1 MATPLQPVGQT
12 VSHYRILRKI
22 GGGGMGVVYEAE
34 DLKLGRHVALKFL
47 PDELANDVQA
57 LSRFQREAKAAS
69 SLNHPNICTI
79 YEIDEVDGRAF
90 IAMEL
95 LEGQTLR
102 HQING
107 KPLEIESVLD
117 LGIQI
122 ADGLDA
128 AHSKGIVHRDVKPA
142 NIFVTKRGHAKIL
155 DFGLAKLTPV
165 MGNAGE
171 ADSAAQPTVTL
182 EEHLTSPG
190 TTVGTVGY
198 MSPEQVRAKELD
210 ARTDLFSFGAV
221 LYEMS
226 TGTLPFRGD
235 SAAVVCDFILNR
247 APVPPVRLNPDVPA
261 DLERIINKCLEKDR
275 NLRYQHASD
284 LYTDLQ
290 RLKRDTESAGVA
302 GIAPALASITGLPR
316 ALDSIA
322 VLPLVNSA
330 GDPETEYLSD
340 GISESVI
347 NLLSQ
352 LPNLR
357 VIPRT
362 SAFRYKGR
370 EADLRTVG
378 RDLNVRTVLTGK
390 LIHRGDRLVVQTEL
404 VDVVKDA
411 QLWGGQFNRKLED
424 IFELQEE
431 LALEISARLRLRL
444 TPEDEKRLA
453 KRPTQNREAYQFLL
467 KADYYVTKWTP
478 EGLRQGIAYARQA
491 IEADPVYA
499 AAYAYISHAYSV
511 LGLSGSLAPA
521 EAFPKARAAA
531 LKALEI
537 DDSLAEAH
545 TGLGMVRLYYEWD
558 WSGAEHALRRA
569 LELNPNYA
577 YGHANWS
584 DWLIAMGR
592 YEEAILEAQLGVE
605 LDPLSAGLIFR
616 LGQKLCYRRDYD
628 RALEQLQK
636 ALEFDPNFVWTHG
649 LLAQVYAWKGMYEES
664 LAACEKV
671 ANLRGDS
678 SYSKTLRSL
687 ILAIAGKTDEA
698 KTILNELKRH
708 PKLDSIAVVYLAET
722 YSVLGEKDEAFEFL
736 EAAYKERVS
745 LLTFLR
751 NRPAFD
757 NIRSDPRYADLLR
770 RMGLP
775 P

>member
-1 MATPLQPVGQT
+1 MIGQT
-12 VSHYRILRKI
+12 ISHYRVIEKL
-22 GGGGMGVVYEAE
+22 GGGGMGVVYKAE
-34 DLKLGRHVALKFL
+34 DTELGRFVALKFL
-47 PDELANDVQA
+47 PEDVAQDPQA
-57 LSRFQREAKAAS
+57 LERFRREARAAS
-69 SLNHPNICTI
+69 ALNHPNICTI
-79 YEIDEVDGRAF
+79 HEIGKHDGQMFIVMEYLDGVTLKYRIAGKPMEIDEV
-90 IAMEL
+90 L
-95 LEGQTLR
+95 
-102 HQING
+102 
-107 KPLEIESVLD
+107 S
-117 LGIQI
+117 LGIEI
-122 ADGLDA
+122 ADALDA
-128 AHSKGIVHRDVKPA
+128 AHAAGIIHRDIKPA
-142 NIFVTKRGHAKIL
+142 NILVTKRGHAKVL
-155 DFGLAKLTPV
+155 DFGLAKLSSE
-165 MGNAGE
+165 GE
-171 ADSAAQPTVTL
+171 RREAAEGAVTL
-182 EEHLTSPG
+182 SEDHLTRPG
-190 TTVGTVGY
+190 STLGTVAY

-221 LYEMS
+221 LYEMA
-226 TGTLPFRGD
+226 TGTLSFRGETSGVIFKAILD
-235 SAAVVCDFILNR
+235 GTPTSA
-247 APVPPVRLNPDVPA
+247 VRLNPDLPE

-275 NLRYQHASD
+275 NLRYQHASEIRS
-284 LYTDLQ
+284 DLQ

-302 GIAPALASITGLPR
+302 GIAPALAPTTGLPR
-316 ALDSIA
+316 ALDSLA
-322 VLPLVNSA
+322 VLPLVNAS

-362 SAFRYKGR
+362 SAFRYKGC

-390 LIHRGDRLVVQTEL
+390 LIHRGDRLLVQTEL

-431 LALEISARLRLRL
+431 LALEISAKLRVRL
-444 TPEDEKRLA
+444 TPDDEKRFA

-467 KADYYVTKWTP
+467 KAEYYVTKWTP

-545 TGLGMVRLYYEWD
+545 TALGMVRLYYEWN

-569 LELNPNYA
+569 LELSPNYA

-584 DWLIAMGR
+584 DWLIVMER
-592 YEEAILEAQLGVE
+592 YEEAIVQAQLAVE

-628 RALEQLQK
+628 RALEQLLK

-649 LLAQVYAWKGMYEES
+649 FLAQVYAWKGMYEQS

-671 ANLRGDS
+671 ADLRRDS
-678 SYSKTLRSL
+678 PYSGTLRTL
-687 ILAIAGKTDEA
+687 ILAIAGRTDEA
-698 KTILNELKRH
+698 KTILSASKRH
-708 PKLDSIAVVYLAET
+708 PKFDSIALVYLAET
-722 YSVLGEKDEAFEFL
+722 YSVLGEKDDAFEFL

-745 LLTFLR
+745 LLIFFR

-775 P
+775 QVSTSIT

>member
-1 MATPLQPVGQT
+1 MIGQNI
-12 VSHYRILRKI
+12 SHYRIVEKLGR
-22 GGGGMGVVYEAE
+22 GGMGEVYKAE
-34 DLKLGRHVALKFL
+34 DVSLHRFVALKFL
-47 PDELANDVQA
+47 PDEVAKDSQA
-57 LSRFQREAKAAS
+57 LARFQREAQAAS
-69 SLNHPNICTI
+69 ALNHPNICTI
-79 YEIDEVDGRAF
+79 YEVGKHGDHPF
-90 IAMEL
+90 IAMEYL
-95 LEGQTLR
+95 DGLTLKHR
-102 HQING
+102 IDG
-107 KPLEIESVLD
+107 KPVETDVLLGLAIE
-117 LGIQI
+117 I
-122 ADGLDA
+122 ADALDA
-128 AHSKGIVHRDVKPA
+128 AHAEGIVHRDIKPG
-142 NIFVTKRGHAKIL
+142 NIFVSKRGHAKIL
-155 DFGLAKLTPV
+155 DFGLAKVTSV
-165 MGNAGE
+165 ASS
-171 ADSAAQPTVTL
+171 ASQIAAQNTQTDSTVAK
-182 EEHLTSPG
+182 EYLTSPG
-190 TTVGTVGY
+190 NVMGTIAY

-210 ARTDLFSFGAV
+210 ARTDLFSFGSV
-221 LYEMS
+221 MYEMA
-226 TGTLPFRGD
+226 TGTLPFRGESSGVIFKAILD
-235 SAAVVCDFILNR
+235 GAPTSA
-247 APVPPVRLNPDVPA
+247 VRLNPDLPA
-261 DLERIINKCLEKDR
+261 ELERIIDKCLEKNR

-284 LYTDLQ
+284 IRTDLQ

-322 VLPLVNSA
+322 VLPLVNAA

-370 EADLRTVG
+370 VADLRTVG

-431 LALEISARLRLRL
+431 LALEISAKLRLRL

-453 KRPTQNREAYQFLL
+453 KRPTQNREAYHFLL

-545 TGLGMVRLYYEWD
+545 TALGMVRLYYEWD

-577 YGHANWS
+577 YGHGNWS

-628 RALEQLQK
+628 RALEQLQR

-664 LAACEKV
+664 LAACEKA

-678 SYSKTLRSL
+678 LYSRTLRSL

-708 PKLDSIAVVYLAET
+708 PKLDSIAIIYLAET
-722 YSVLGEKDEAFEFL
+722 YSVLGQKDEAFEFL

-745 LLTFLR
+745 LLMFLR

-757 NIRSDPRYADLLR
+757 SIRSDPRYADLLS